1 MNIKINMASKNNN
14 SLHTKILNIIAEV
27 PFGKVVTYGQ
37 IASEASIRDSRIVGY
52 ALANL
57 KHTNH
62 TVPWHRV
69 VNRFGKISFKKNDSI
84 QHQANLLKEE
94 GIRFETDG
102 SIDLERFGWK

>member
-14 SLHTKILNIIAEV
+14 SLHAKILNIIAEI
-27 PFGKVVTYGQ
+27 PFGKVATYGQ
-37 IASEASIRDSRIVGY
+37 IASEVSIRDSRVVGY

-62 TVPWHRV
+62 AVPWHRV
-69 VNRFGKISFKKNDSI
+69 VNRFGKISLKKNDSI

-94 GIRFETDG
+94 GISFETDG